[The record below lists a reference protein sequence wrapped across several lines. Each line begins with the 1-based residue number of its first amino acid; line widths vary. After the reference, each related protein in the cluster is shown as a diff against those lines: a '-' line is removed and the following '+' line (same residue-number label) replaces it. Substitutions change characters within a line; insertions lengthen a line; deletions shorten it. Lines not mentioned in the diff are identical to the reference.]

1 MSDLISNN
9 INSAILSG
17 QFGLQQASNGITQA
31 ASNIAQQ
38 ALQPSEQASDP
49 QSVLADAAVQSL
61 QNINNILP
69 SSGDTITSDLVSLQI
84 NSINAQASAKVV
96 DVANDTIGTI
106 IDTLA

>member
-1 MSDLISNN
+1 MSSIVSNN

-31 ASNIAQQ
+31 ASNIVQQ
-38 ALQPSEQASDP
+38 TLQPSELKADP
-49 QSVLADAAVQSL
+49 QSVLADASVQSL
-61 QNINNILP
+61 ENISNILP
-69 SSGDTITSDLVSLQI
+69 SPNDDVTSNLLLLQI
-84 NSINAQASAKVV
+84 NSINAQASAKVL

>member
-1 MSDLISNN
+1 MSGISGVNSNN

-17 QFGLQQASNGITQA
+17 QFGLQNASNDITQA

-38 ALQPSEQASDP
+38 TTSAERDP
-49 QSVLADAAVQSL
+49 QAVLANSATQSL
-61 QNINNILP
+61 QNIRNILP
-69 SSGDTITSDLVSLQI
+69 TPQDDVTTNLLSLKI
-84 NSINAQASAKVV
+84 NSINAQASAKVL